1 MTRRLP
7 GVLSLAREEVVLPEA
22 MGEPRHLLA
31 TLFKSSTVG
40 VAVCDRQLRFRAIN
54 DALASMNGRPASAHL
69 GKTIHAVLGRA
80 AAQVQ
85 PAFEHVFKTGEPLCN
100 FEVTAKLPDRAA
112 PGHWNEHYFPI
123 KDSRNKVRHVGAVVL
138 ELPRR
143 HEMES
148 VLANLLSNLAV
159 VSSALRDSEEAL
171 GSAPDQSPR
180 SPHEIST
187 RSVRL
192 LESCLGE
199 VRTLASLLNSAP
211 PFQTLQPSQPAR
223 LHGSRL
229 DGPGADFASGG
240 SLADTLDFISPLS
253 SREREVIALL
263 ASGKSNREIARMLTI
278 SVRTV
283 ESHRA
288 KIMLKLNLE
297 SLSDLVRYALR
308 NRLVQC

>member
-1 MTRRLP
+1 
-7 GVLSLAREEVVLPEA
+7 
-22 MGEPRHLLA
+22 
-31 TLFKSSTVG
+31 
-40 VAVCDRQLRFRAIN
+40 
-54 DALASMNGRPASAHL
+54 
-69 GKTIHAVLGRA
+69 
-80 AAQVQ
+80 
-85 PAFEHVFKTGEPLCN
+85 
-100 FEVTAKLPDRAA
+100 
-112 PGHWNEHYFPI
+112 
-123 KDSRNKVRHVGAVVL
+123 
-138 ELPRR
+138 
-143 HEMES
+143 MES

-159 VSSALRDSEEAL
+159 VSSALRTFPKAF
-171 GSAPDQSPR
+171 GSAADQGPR
-180 SPHEIST
+180 SPGEIFA
-187 RSVRL
+187 RSVCL

-223 LHGSRL
+223 LHGSRF
-229 DGPGADFASGG
+229 DGPGADVTSGG

-263 ASGKSNREIARMLTI
+263 AGGKSNREIAKMLTI